1 MGVGGLGHLAET
13 QIEAFRQEDVEQ
25 SDAVSARRARAQVG
39 ESVGETGGGV
49 HLQQDIGDPHLRQAT
64 VEVEH
69 QLIDVLGHCAGRP
82 DDPGFA
88 ILDGAAGYPAV
99 VRRTGEAFQT
109 LAQMRLVFAQPLL
122 GLVRNSQLGRGVRCF
137 DGHQGLFDIAVAP
150 GVGQPDVAGPEGVS
164 HMEKR
169 GHLPKP
175 AVTGGPGV
183 QMLMPPGIG
192 TRELRRRKVRG
203 MSGGPAAIFLNAAT
217 MGSPALEVCISS
229 ARNMRGA

>member
-1 MGVGGLGHLAET
+1 MRLRLDHHGQGPVYRLAFDMPAREARELEEVMGVGGLGHLAET

-39 ESVGETGGGV
+39 EGVGETGGGV

-69 QLIDVLGHCAGRP
+69 QLIDVLGHCAGRT
-82 DDPGFA
+82 DDPEFA

-122 GLVRNSQLGRGVRCF
+122 GLVGTGKE
-137 DGHQGLFDIAVAP
+137 
-150 GVGQPDVAGPEGVS
+150 QPAGPWCALL
-164 HMEKR
+164 R
-169 GHLPKP
+169 WTP
-175 AVTGGPGV
+175 GPV
-183 QMLMPPGIG
+183 
-192 TRELRRRKVRG
+192 
-203 MSGGPAAIFLNAAT
+203 
-217 MGSPALEVCISS
+217 
-229 ARNMRGA
+229 